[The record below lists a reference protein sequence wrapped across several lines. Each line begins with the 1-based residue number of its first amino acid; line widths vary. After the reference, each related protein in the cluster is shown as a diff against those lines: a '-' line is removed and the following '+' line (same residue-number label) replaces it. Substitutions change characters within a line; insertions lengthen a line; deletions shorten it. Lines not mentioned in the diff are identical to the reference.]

1 MITLYRPAYYTTQRA
16 PEFTGLSI
24 DIKPIDVEN
33 GAVYKELDT
42 GHTYRYD
49 AENNKWYKAEEGAEP
64 TPSITV
70 EHITITENGT
80 TTAPDGKAYS
90 PVTVNVTPTGA
101 TEPFIEEEYATGD
114 ILVSAKL
121 YGYTKIRSYAFYSQ
135 PALQQIV
142 LPENLVEIGTNAF
155 YGCSNLT
162 LAELPDSI
170 TKIKSRAFEN
180 CNHTSFTK
188 LPPMLTSLEPFA
200 FRCPTT
206 IDIIP
211 ATVETVGNY
220 ALLTKNSTLTFMGTP
235 TTISTTALSESKEY
249 LTTINVPWAEGA
261 VANAP
266 WGATNATINYN
277 YTGE

>member
-1 MITLYRPAYYTTQRA
+1 MITLYRPAYYTTKRA

-42 GHTYRYD
+42 GRTYRYD
-49 AENNKWYKAEEGAEP
+49 DENNKWYEADGGSEP

-70 EHITITENGT
+70 EPITITENGT
-80 TTAPDGKAYS
+80 TTAPDGKAYN

-121 YGYTKIRSYAFYSQ
+121 YGYTKIRSYAFYNQSR
-135 PALQQIV
+135 LHQIL
-142 LPENLVEIGTNAF
+142 LPENLVEIGGSAF
-155 YGCSNLT
+155 SGCGALT

-170 TKIKSRAFEN
+170 TTINSRAFEN
-180 CNHTSFTK
+180 CNNTSFTK
-188 LPPMLTSLEPFA
+188 LPPMLTSLEAFA

-211 ATVETVGNY
+211 ATVKTVGNY
-220 ALLTKNSTLTFMGTP
+220 ALLTKNSNLTFMGTP
-235 TTISTTALSESKEY
+235 TTISTTALFDSRQY

-277 YTGE
+277 YKGE